1 MYIDKLIKYISLK
14 NDKYYEGG
22 NTKYL
27 SLNNLNNPK
36 AIFSYKAYQDQE
48 GIAYSA
54 NIYYWYYLCLILI

>member
-1 MYIDKLIKYISLK
+1 MYTDKLVKYMSLK
-14 NDKYYEGG
+14 NDQYYKDG